1 MGTNFTE
8 IYDLNETLKLD
19 TRLFGKPDN
28 LIYSLKFKW
37 LKYAISIFDNDCY
50 QDINTFTPFSQTEY
64 EFVGSGANNIF
75 TLNPIPSANCN
86 FYISVDD
93 INSGYSYTFDN
104 INNQLTITPIPP
116 LNSQIYI
123 SAYIIGSFN
132 VDLTIREQNILSE
145 GMLVP
150 WLEQQKNR
158 NDLLNQMVFSGDFKM
173 YSQANH
179 ISEVDKISDN
189 QYYKKVK
196 SMINE
201 YSYRR
206 NPNGIKGLGGGLI

>member
-1 MGTNFTE
+1 MGTQFSE
-8 IYDLNETLKLD
+8 IYEMNETIKLD

-28 LIYSLKFKW
+28 LLYSLKFKW
-37 LKYAISIFDNDCY
+37 LKYAISMFDNDCY
-50 QDINTFTPFSQTEY
+50 QDINTFTPFSQVEY
-64 EFVGSGANNIF
+64 EFVADGINNVY
-75 TLNPIPSANCN
+75 TLNPTPIGNSN

-93 INSGYSYTFDN
+93 SSGYAYTFN
-104 INNQLTITPIPP
+104 SINNQLTITPIPP
-116 LNSQIYI
+116 SNSPIYI
-123 SAYIIGSFN
+123 SAYIIGSFPI
-132 VDLTIREQNILSE
+132 DLTIREQNILAE

-158 NDLLNQMVFSGDFKM
+158 NDLLNQMVYSGDMKI

-179 ISEVDKISDN
+179 ISEVDKVADN

-206 NPNGIKGLGGGLI
+206 NPNGVKGLGGGLI

>member
-1 MGTNFTE
+1 MGTQFSE
-8 IYDLNETLKLD
+8 IYEMNETIKLD

-28 LIYSLKFKW
+28 LLYSLKFKW

-64 EFVGSGANNIF
+64 EFTSDGINNIY
-75 TLNPIPSANCN
+75 TLNPVPVINSN

-93 INSGYSYTFDN
+93 SSGYTCVFNS

-116 LNSQIYI
+116 LNSAVYV
-123 SAYIIGSFN
+123 SAYIIGGFS
-132 VDLTIREQNILSE
+132 VDLTIREQNILAE

-158 NDLLNQMVFSGDFKM
+158 NDLLNQMVYSGDFKIF
-173 YSQANH
+173 SQANH
-179 ISEVDKISDN
+179 ISEVDKITDN

-206 NPNGIKGLGGGLI
+206 NPNGVKGLGGGLV